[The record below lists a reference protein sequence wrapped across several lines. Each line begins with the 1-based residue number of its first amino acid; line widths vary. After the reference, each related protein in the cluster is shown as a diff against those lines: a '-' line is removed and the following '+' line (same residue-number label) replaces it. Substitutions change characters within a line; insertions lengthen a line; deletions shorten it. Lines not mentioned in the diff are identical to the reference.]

1 MSRCLFPFV
10 LCLGVSTGPSAASP
24 IAEVI
29 CAPSD
34 QMTRKLVE
42 QFGTARR
49 ATGLRSPEEVVE
61 IWTDDQGDWTMI
73 ISYASGQSCIVAM
86 GEHWQDLNQADP
98 A

>member
-1 MSRCLFPFV
+1 MTRSVLPIL
-10 LCLGVSTGPSAASP
+10 LCLGLPIGPAVGSP

-49 ATGLRSPEEVVE
+49 ATGVRSPEEVVE

-73 ISYASGQSCIVAM
+73 ISYASGTSCIVAM
-86 GEHWQDLNQADP
+86 GEHWQDLDRGDP